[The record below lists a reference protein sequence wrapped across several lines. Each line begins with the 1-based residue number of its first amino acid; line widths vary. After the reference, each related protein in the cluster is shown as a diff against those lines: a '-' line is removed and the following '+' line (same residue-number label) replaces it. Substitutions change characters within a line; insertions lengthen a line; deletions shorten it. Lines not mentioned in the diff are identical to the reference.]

1 MKNYL
6 LYYTKGKLLFKG
18 SFLLSIGC
26 KRHRIEYYITRRG
39 ERESSIR
46 NKFVKLYIALLIHQ
60 NRLGI
65 ISNACTV

>member
-6 LYYTKGKLLFKG
+6 LYYTEGKLLFKG
-18 SFLLSIGC
+18 SFLFSIGC
-26 KRHRIEYYITRRG
+26 KRHQIEYYIARRR